1 MACNDDD
8 DNDNNNNNNTPASVI
23 MCLEEHDAL
32 LEMFETVLFTH
43 VLRKLVNHVMTYFC
57 YCELRPMTSICGC
70 SKCTCNTD
78 AVDVNDGDMTKMTVV
93 MRII

>member
-1 MACNDDD
+1 
-8 DNDNNNNNNTPASVI
+8 

-32 LEMFETVLFTH
+32 LEVFVVVLFTH
-43 VLRKLVNHVMTYFC
+43 LLRKLVNHVMTCFR

-70 SKCTCNTD
+70 SKCNTD
-78 AVDVNDGDMTKMTVV
+78 AVDVNDGDMTTMTVV